1 MRILVVGS
9 GMYVTG
15 RKGTGNGTILASLI
29 QLAKQQKLLEIVIV
43 SKSATSAA
51 HVQEATANITARL
64 GCKANVRF
72 VAIADELSDLALLVK
87 AESFDA
93 AIVSVP
99 DHLHYTY
106 VNFCISAKIPTLV
119 VKPLT
124 PTYEE
129 AKSLIDLSE
138 STKVY
143 GAVEFH
149 KRWDESNL
157 YAKRV
162 IQEGKIGA
170 LNYIQVD
177 YSQKIK
183 IPTEIFK
190 GWSDQTNILQ
200 YLGIHYIDLIYF
212 LTGFTPI
219 RVSAYGTKKTL
230 MAKGID
236 TYDSIHA
243 FIEWQNPN
251 DTKDKF
257 ISIINAN
264 WIDANSGAAMSD
276 QKIKFI
282 GTEGRLECDQKD
294 RGIEL
299 VNEHGGVQLINP
311 YFSEYLPGDDGH
323 EILNGYG
330 FKSIERFVLDVI
342 DLQNNA
348 VSFEHLIANRPS
360 FRSASISTLVSDFAN
375 QSLAQNAAWVDITK
389 K

>member
-1 MRILVVGS
+1 MRVLVIGS

-29 QLAKQQKLLEIVIV
+29 QLSKQQKINEIVVV
-43 SKSATSAA
+43 STSASSA
-51 HVQEATANITARL
+51 MAVEEATASMTARL
-64 GCKANVRF
+64 GAAANVRF
-72 VAIADELSDLALLVK
+72 VAIPQELNDLDTLIK
-87 AESFDA
+87 AENFDA

-99 DHLHYTY
+99 DHLHHRY
-106 VNFCISAKIPTLV
+106 VHFCITAKIPTLV

-129 AKSLIDLSE
+129 AKSLIELSE
-138 STKVY
+138 SSKTY

-162 IQEGKIGA
+162 IQEGKIGS

-183 IPTEIFK
+183 VPTEIFK

-212 LTGFTPI
+212 LTGYTPI

-230 MAKGID
+230 ITKGID

-251 DTKDKF
+251 DAKDKF

-299 VNEHGGVQLINP
+299 VNEQGGVQLINP

-330 FKSIERFVLDVI
+330 FKSIERFILDVI

-348 VSFEHLIANRPS
+348 VSIEHLIANRPS

-375 QSLAQNAAWVDITK
+375 QSLAQNAAWIDITIK
-389 K
+389 

>member
-29 QLAKQQKLLEIVIV
+29 QLAKQQKLSEMVIV
-43 SKSATSAA
+43 SKSATSAL
-51 HVQEATANITARL
+51 HVEEATANISARL
-64 GCKANVRF
+64 GYKANVRF
-72 VAIADELSDLALLVK
+72 VAIPDELSDLALLVQG
-87 AESFDA
+87 ESFDA

-99 DHLHYTY
+99 DHLHYAY

-129 AKSLIDLSE
+129 AKALIELSE
-138 STKVY
+138 SSKVY

-183 IPTEIFK
+183 VPTEIFK

-251 DTKDKF
+251 DAKDKF

-375 QSLAQNAAWVDITK
+375 QSLAQNASWVDIIK

>member
-29 QLAKQQKLLEIVIV
+29 QLAKQQKLSEMVIV
-43 SKSATSAA
+43 SKSATSAL
-51 HVQEATANITARL
+51 HVEEATANISARL
-64 GCKANVRF
+64 GYKANVRF
-72 VAIADELSDLALLVK
+72 VAIPDELSDLALLVQ

-93 AIVSVP
+93 AVVSVP
-99 DHLHYTY
+99 DHLHYAY

-129 AKSLIDLSE
+129 AKSLINLSE
-138 STKVY
+138 SAKVY

-243 FIEWQNPN
+243 FIEWQNPH

-348 VSFEHLIANRPS
+348 VSFEHLIAHRPS

-375 QSLAQNAAWVDITK
+375 QSLAQNAAWVDIK
-389 K
+389 KK

>member
-1 MRILVVGS
+1 MRVLVIGS

-29 QLAKQQKLLEIVIV
+29 QLSKQKKINEIVVV
-43 SKSATSAA
+43 STSASSA
-51 HVQEATANITARL
+51 MAVEEATASMTARL
-64 GCKANVRF
+64 WAEANVRF
-72 VAIADELSDLALLVK
+72 VAIPQELNDLDTLIK
-87 AESFDA
+87 AENFDA

-99 DHLHYTY
+99 DHLHHRY
-106 VNFCISAKIPTLV
+106 VHFCITAKIPTLV

-129 AKSLIDLSE
+129 AKSLIELSE
-138 STKVY
+138 STKTY

-162 IQEGKIGA
+162 IQEGKIGS

-183 IPTEIFK
+183 VPTEIFK

-212 LTGFTPI
+212 LTGYSPI

-230 MAKGID
+230 ITKGID

-251 DTKDKF
+251 DAKDKF
-257 ISIINAN
+257 ISIVNAN

-299 VNEHGGVQLINP
+299 VNEQGGVQLINP

-330 FKSIERFVLDVI
+330 FKSIERFILDVI

-348 VSFEHLIANRPS
+348 VSIEHLIANRPS

-375 QSLAQNAAWVDITK
+375 QSLAQNAAWIDITIK
-389 K
+389 

>member
-29 QLAKQQKLLEIVIV
+29 QLAKQQKLSEMVIV
-43 SKSATSAA
+43 SKSATSAL
-51 HVQEATANITARL
+51 HVEEATANISARL
-64 GCKANVRF
+64 GYKANVRF
-72 VAIADELSDLALLVK
+72 VAIPDELSDLALLVK
-87 AESFDA
+87 GESFDA

-99 DHLHYTY
+99 DHLHYAY

-129 AKSLIDLSE
+129 AKALIELSE
-138 STKVY
+138 SAKVY

-149 KRWDESNL
+149 KRLDESNL
-157 YAKRV
+157 YAKRI

-230 MAKGID
+230 IEKGID

-243 FIEWQNPN
+243 FIEWQNPH
-251 DTKDKF
+251 DAKDKF

-323 EILNGYG
+323 ETLNGYG

-342 DLQNNA
+342 NLQNNA

>member
-1 MRILVVGS
+1 MRVLVIGS

-29 QLAKQQKLLEIVIV
+29 QLSKQKKINEIVVV
-43 SKSATSAA
+43 STSASSA
-51 HVQEATANITARL
+51 MAVEEATASMTARL
-64 GCKANVRF
+64 WAEANVRF
-72 VAIADELSDLALLVK
+72 VAIPQELNDLDTLIK
-87 AESFDA
+87 AENFDA

-99 DHLHYTY
+99 DHLHHRY
-106 VNFCISAKIPTLV
+106 VHFCITAKIPTLV

-129 AKSLIDLSE
+129 AKSLIELSE
-138 STKVY
+138 STKTY

-162 IQEGKIGA
+162 IQEGKIGS

-183 IPTEIFK
+183 VPTEIFK

-212 LTGFTPI
+212 LTGYSPI

-230 MAKGID
+230 ITKGID

-251 DTKDKF
+251 DAKDKF

-299 VNEHGGVQLINP
+299 VNEQGGVQLINP

-330 FKSIERFVLDVI
+330 FKSIERFILDVI

-348 VSFEHLIANRPS
+348 VSIEHLIANRPS

-375 QSLAQNAAWVDITK
+375 QSLAQNAAWIDITIK
-389 K
+389 

>member
-29 QLAKQQKLLEIVIV
+29 QLAKQQKLSEMVIV
-43 SKSATSAA
+43 SKSATSAL
-51 HVQEATANITARL
+51 HVEEATANISARL
-64 GCKANVRF
+64 GYKANVRF
-72 VAIADELSDLALLVK
+72 VAIPDELSDLALLVK
-87 AESFDA
+87 GESFDA

-99 DHLHYTY
+99 DHLHYAY
-106 VNFCISAKIPTLV
+106 VNFCIRAKIPTLV

-129 AKSLIDLSE
+129 AKALIELSE
-138 STKVY
+138 SAKVY

-157 YAKRV
+157 YAKRI

-230 MAKGID
+230 IEKGID

-243 FIEWQNPN
+243 FIEWQNPH
-251 DTKDKF
+251 DAKDKF

-323 EILNGYG
+323 ETLNGYG

-342 DLQNNA
+342 NLQNNA

>member
-29 QLAKQQKLLEIVIV
+29 QLSKQQKLSEIVIV

-72 VAIADELSDLALLVK
+72 VAIPDELSDLALLVK

-129 AKSLIDLSE
+129 AKSLIELSE

-190 GWSDQTNILQ
+190 DWSDLTNILQ

-230 MAKGID
+230 IAKGID

-251 DTKDKF
+251 DAKDKF

-264 WIDANSGAAMSD
+264 WIDANGGTAMSD

-299 VNEHGGVQLINP
+299 VNEHAGVQLINP

-323 EILNGYG
+323 ETLNGYG

-342 DLQNNA
+342 DLQINA

>member
-29 QLAKQQKLLEIVIV
+29 QLSKQQKLSEIVIV

-72 VAIADELSDLALLVK
+72 VAIPDELSDLALLVK

-129 AKSLIDLSE
+129 AKSLIELSE

-190 GWSDQTNILQ
+190 DWSDQTNILQ

-230 MAKGID
+230 IAKGID

-251 DTKDKF
+251 DAKDKF

-264 WIDANSGAAMSD
+264 WIDANGGTAMSD

-299 VNEHGGVQLINP
+299 VNEHAGVQLINP

-323 EILNGYG
+323 ETLNGYG

-342 DLQNNA
+342 DLQINA

>member
-29 QLAKQQKLLEIVIV
+29 QLAKQQKLSEMVIV
-43 SKSATSAA
+43 SKSATSAL
-51 HVQEATANITARL
+51 HVEEATANISARL
-64 GCKANVRF
+64 GYKANVRF
-72 VAIADELSDLALLVK
+72 VAIPDELSDLALLVK
-87 AESFDA
+87 GESFDA

-99 DHLHYTY
+99 DHLHYAY

-129 AKSLIDLSE
+129 AKSLIELSE
-138 STKVY
+138 SAKVY

-243 FIEWQNPN
+243 FIEWQNPH
-251 DTKDKF
+251 DAKDKF

-299 VNEHGGVQLINP
+299 VNEQGGVQLINP

-323 EILNGYG
+323 ETLNGYG

-389 K
+389 N